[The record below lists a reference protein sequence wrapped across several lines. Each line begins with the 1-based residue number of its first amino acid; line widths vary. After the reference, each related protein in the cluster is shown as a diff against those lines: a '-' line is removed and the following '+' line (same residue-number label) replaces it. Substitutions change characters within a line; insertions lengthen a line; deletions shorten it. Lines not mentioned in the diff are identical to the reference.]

1 MNTELATR
9 GIWHAWFR
17 WTTAGEFAG
26 FLAPALVG
34 ALTSSAELLV
44 LAGVVEG
51 AVLGA
56 AQAVVLRRVFH
67 RPRSRYWIG
76 ATAIAAGSAWAV
88 AMIVVH
94 NGERLNSLPLVV
106 LLPIA
111 AVAGTGVLL
120 SIGIAQWF
128 VLRLRVPRTHMW
140 VWANALAWG
149 AGLGVFFAVAT
160 PLWQPGQP
168 PALIALIGAFAGLL
182 MAATMAA
189 VTGTALVHLVKGD
202 RRGP

>member
-1 MNTELATR
+1 MTTTELATR
-9 GIWHAWFR
+9 GIWQSWFR

-56 AQAVVLRRVFH
+56 AQAAVLRRVL
-67 RPRSRYWIG
+67 RAPQSWDWIG
-76 ATAIAAGSAWAV
+76 ATAIAAGFAWAV
-88 AMIVVH
+88 AMIAVH

-106 LLPIA
+106 LLPLA

-120 SIGIAQWF
+120 SIGVAQWF
-128 VLRLRVPRTHMW
+128 VLRVHVHRSHIW
-140 VWANALAWG
+140 VLANALAWSV
-149 AGLGVFFAVAT
+149 GLGVFFAVAT
-160 PLWQPGQP
+160 PLWQAGQP

-189 VTGTALVHLVKGD
+189 ITGAALVHLVK
-202 RRGP
+202 RG